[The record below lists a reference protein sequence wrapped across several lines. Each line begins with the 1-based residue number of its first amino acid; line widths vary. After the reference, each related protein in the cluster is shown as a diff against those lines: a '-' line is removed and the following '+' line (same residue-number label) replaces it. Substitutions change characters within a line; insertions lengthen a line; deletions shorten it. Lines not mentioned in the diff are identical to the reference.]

1 MSIRPDDPRLAG
13 LPQEEIDAILRPYY
27 QAEVDAAYASK
38 TAAYGTGGTT
48 VTPVTTTPD
57 GRGQFTAEQAAAIN
71 DAADRAG
78 GFFTGATQDYIDQLR
93 AGALGGGTDTLN
105 ALNTLIAQGQA
116 KPVTAVAPV
125 DTAPVVLAAATNDN
139 ETATTILRKT
149 LEFYGLDEP
158 DLVDEIRTALASRLI
173 TGSSTIDE
181 IGIQLRESP
190 AFKRRFAANEARRA
204 VGKPVYSVTQTLLL
218 ESQYRKNLRD
228 SGMPPGFYDDPT
240 SLQNFL
246 INDISPDEILSR
258 VTQGYQAV
266 RNADPTV
273 INELKTLYNLDD
285 GSIAAFFVDPAKA
298 QDNILRAARAAEI
311 GAQARKQ
318 AGIGLTAQT
327 AEELVRQG
335 VTESEAQAGF
345 TTYKQQESLY
355 RPLMGEEELTQ
366 EEAIAGTLGTSAQAA
381 QRVGTRK
388 RRRKGTF
395 EAGGKVSLQTI
406 E

>member
-1 MSIRPDDPRLAG
+1 MSMTPEDMRALSEARGRQDTATNLPDFGTRETIVSPNLVTEASGLYGDTATSQYIRDLQAG
-13 LPQEEIDAILRPYY
+13 VNVGAGTVEQRNAALNVLIEQGK
-27 QAEVDAAYASK
+27 QA
-38 TAAYGTGGTT
+38 
-48 VTPVTTTPD
+48 
-57 GRGQFTAEQAAAIN
+57 QAAR
-71 DAADRAG
+71 DRAAANVPR
-78 GFFTGATQDYIDQLR
+78 TTSRATS
-93 AGALGGGTDTLN
+93 
-105 ALNTLIAQGQA
+105 
-116 KPVTAVAPV
+116 
-125 DTAPVVLAAATNDN
+125 VVPSNSN
-139 ETATTILRKT
+139 ETATTILTNT
-149 LEFYGLDEP
+149 LKFYGLNEP
-158 DLVDEIRTALASRLI
+158 ELINEIRAALANRTI
-173 TGSSTIDE
+173 TGASSVDE

-190 AFKRRFAANEARRA
+190 AFQRRFAANEARRA
-204 VGKPVYSVTQTLLL
+204 AGKPVYSVTQTLLL

-228 SGMPPGFYDDPT
+228 SGMPAGFYDDPT

-285 GSIAAFFVDPAKA
+285 GSIAAFFVDPTKA

-335 VTESEAQAGF
+335 VTEAEAQTGF

-355 RPLMGEEELTQ
+355 RPLMGEEALTQ

-388 RRRKGTF
+388 RRRKGEF

>member
-1 MSIRPDDPRLAG
+1 MSMTPEDLQALSEARGRPRTAPARDFTA
-13 LPQEEIDAILRPYY
+13 EIA
-27 QAEVDAAYASK
+27 AAYAPK
-38 TAAYGTGGTT
+38 EAAYGLSTPQAVNPNLVTEASGLYGDTATSQYIRDLQAGVNVGAGTIEQRNAALNILIEQ
-48 VTPVTTTPD
+48 
-57 GRGQFTAEQAAAIN
+57 GKRAQAAAANVPRI
-71 DAADRAG
+71 
-78 GFFTGATQDYIDQLR
+78 TSSATS
-93 AGALGGGTDTLN
+93 
-105 ALNTLIAQGQA
+105 
-116 KPVTAVAPV
+116 
-125 DTAPVVLAAATNDN
+125 VVPSDSN
-139 ETATTILRKT
+139 ETATTILTNT
-149 LEFYGLDEP
+149 LKFYGLNEP
-158 DLVDEIRTALASRLI
+158 ELINEIRAALANRTI
-173 TGSSTIDE
+173 TGASSVDE

-190 AFKRRFAANEARRA
+190 AFQRRFAANEARRA
-204 VGKPVYSVTQTLLL
+204 AGKPVYSVTQTLLL

-228 SGMPPGFYDDPT
+228 SGMPAGFYDDPT

-335 VTESEAQAGF
+335 VTESEAQTGF
-345 TTYKQQESLY
+345 TTFKQQESLY
-355 RPLMGEEELTQ
+355 RPLMGEEEITQ
-366 EEAIAGTLGTSAQAA
+366 EEAIAGTLGTSAEAA

-395 EAGGKVSLQTI
+395 EAGGRVSLQTI

>member
-1 MSIRPDDPRLAG
+1 MSMTPEDLQALSEARGRPRTAPARDFTA
-13 LPQEEIDAILRPYY
+13 EIA
-27 QAEVDAAYASK
+27 AAYAPK
-38 TAAYGTGGTT
+38 EAAYGLSTPQAVNPNIVTEASGLYGDTATSQYIRDLQAGVNVGAGT
-48 VTPVTTTPD
+48 VEQRNAALNILIEQ
-57 GRGQFTAEQAAAIN
+57 GKRAQAAAANVPRI
-71 DAADRAG
+71 
-78 GFFTGATQDYIDQLR
+78 TSSATS
-93 AGALGGGTDTLN
+93 
-105 ALNTLIAQGQA
+105 
-116 KPVTAVAPV
+116 
-125 DTAPVVLAAATNDN
+125 VVPSDSN
-139 ETATTILRKT
+139 ETATTILTNT
-149 LEFYGLDEP
+149 LKFYGLNEP
-158 DLVDEIRTALASRLI
+158 ELINEIRAALANRTI
-173 TGSSTIDE
+173 TGASSVDE

-190 AFKRRFAANEARRA
+190 AFQRRFAANEARRA
-204 VGKPVYSVTQTLLL
+204 AGKPVYSVTQTLLL

-228 SGMPPGFYDDPT
+228 SGMPAGFYDDPT

-318 AGIGLTAQT
+318 AGIGLTRET

-335 VTESEAQAGF
+335 ISESEAQTGF
-345 TTYKQQESLY
+345 TTFKQQESLY
-355 RPLMGEEELTQ
+355 RPLMGEEEITQ
-366 EEAIAGTLGTSAQAA
+366 EEAIAGTLGTSAEAA

-395 EAGGKVSLQTI
+395 EAGGRVSLQTI

>member
-1 MSIRPDDPRLAG
+1 MSMTPEDLQALSEARGRPRTAPARDFTA
-13 LPQEEIDAILRPYY
+13 EIA
-27 QAEVDAAYASK
+27 AAYAPK
-38 TAAYGTGGTT
+38 EAAYGLSTPQAVNPNLVTEASGLYGDTATSQYIRDLQAGVNVGAGTI
-48 VTPVTTTPD
+48 
-57 GRGQFTAEQAAAIN
+57 EQRNAALNILIEQGKRAQTAAAN
-71 DAADRAG
+71 VPR
-78 GFFTGATQDYIDQLR
+78 TTSSATS
-93 AGALGGGTDTLN
+93 
-105 ALNTLIAQGQA
+105 
-116 KPVTAVAPV
+116 
-125 DTAPVVLAAATNDN
+125 VVPSDSN
-139 ETATTILRKT
+139 ETATTILTNT
-149 LEFYGLDEP
+149 LKFYGLNEP
-158 DLVDEIRTALASRLI
+158 ELVNEIRAALANRTI
-173 TGSSTIDE
+173 TGASTVDE

-190 AFKRRFAANEARRA
+190 AFQRRFAANEARRA
-204 VGKPVYSVTQTLLL
+204 AGKPVYSVTQTLLL

-228 SGMPPGFYDDPT
+228 SGMPAGFYDDPT

-335 VTESEAQAGF
+335 ISESEAQTGF

-355 RPLMGEEELTQ
+355 RPLMGEEEITQ

>member
-1 MSIRPDDPRLAG
+1 MSMTPEDLQALSEARGRPRTAPARDFTA
-13 LPQEEIDAILRPYY
+13 EIA
-27 QAEVDAAYASK
+27 AAYAPK
-38 TAAYGTGGTT
+38 EAAYGLSTPQAVNPNLVTEASGLYGDTATSQYIRDLQAGVNVGAGT
-48 VTPVTTTPD
+48 VEQRNAALNILIEQ
-57 GRGQFTAEQAAAIN
+57 GKRAQAAAANVPRI
-71 DAADRAG
+71 
-78 GFFTGATQDYIDQLR
+78 TSSATS
-93 AGALGGGTDTLN
+93 
-105 ALNTLIAQGQA
+105 
-116 KPVTAVAPV
+116 
-125 DTAPVVLAAATNDN
+125 VVPSDSN
-139 ETATTILRKT
+139 ETATTILTNT
-149 LEFYGLDEP
+149 LKFYGLNEP
-158 DLVDEIRTALASRLI
+158 ELINEIRAALANRTI
-173 TGSSTIDE
+173 TGASSVDE

-190 AFKRRFAANEARRA
+190 AFQRRFAANEARRA
-204 VGKPVYSVTQTLLL
+204 AGKPVYSVTQTLLL

-228 SGMPPGFYDDPT
+228 SGMPAGFYDDPT

-345 TTYKQQESLY
+345 TTFKQQESLY
-355 RPLMGEEELTQ
+355 RPLMGEEEITQ
-366 EEAIAGTLGTSAQAA
+366 EEAIAGTLGTSAEAA

-395 EAGGKVSLQTI
+395 EAGGRVSLQTI

>member
-13 LPQEEIDAILRPYY
+13 LSPEDLATIDFNANGQPGYVPG
-27 QAEVDAAYASK
+27 QPVP
-38 TAAYGTGGTT
+38 GTT
-48 VTPVTTTPD
+48 GTSGV
-57 GRGQFTAEQAAAIN
+57 GQFTLEQAAAIN
-71 DAADRAG
+71 AAAYEAAGLSGDAATAQYIRDLAAG
-78 GFFTGATQDYIDQLR
+78 KLGGAT
-93 AGALGGGTDTLN
+93 DTQA
-105 ALNTLIAQGQA
+105 ALNRLIAEGQA
-116 KPVTAVAPV
+116 RSA
-125 DTAPVVLAAATNDN
+125 AAATPTTPATTASVVPGDDN
-139 ETATTILRKT
+139 ETATTILRNT
-149 LEFYGLDEP
+149 LKFYGLDEP

-173 TGSSTIDE
+173 TGSSTVDE

-204 VGKPVYSVTQTLLL
+204 AGKPVYSVTQTLLL

-246 INDISPDEILSR
+246 INDISPDEILAR

-285 GSIAAFFVDPAKA
+285 GSIAAFFVDPTKA

-311 GAQARKQ
+311 AAQARKQ

-335 VTESEAQAGF
+335 VSKSEAQAGF

-366 EEAIAGTLGTSAQAA
+366 QQAIAGTLGTSAEAA
-381 QRVGTRK
+381 QRIATRK

>member
-1 MSIRPDDPRLAG
+1 MSMTPEDLQALSEARGRPL
-13 LPQEEIDAILRPYY
+13 
-27 QAEVDAAYASK
+27 
-38 TAAYGTGGTT
+38 
-48 VTPVTTTPD
+48 
-57 GRGQFTAEQAAAIN
+57 
-71 DAADRAG
+71 
-78 GFFTGATQDYIDQLR
+78 
-93 AGALGGGTDTLN
+93 
-105 ALNTLIAQGQA
+105 
-116 KPVTAVAPV
+116 
-125 DTAPVVLAAATNDN
+125 TAPVTPAAVNPNLVTEASGLYGDTATSQYIRDLQAGVNVGAGTIEQRNAALNILIEQGKQAQAARDAAAAAAANVSRTTSRPTSVVPSDSN
-139 ETATTILRKT
+139 ETATTILTNT
-149 LEFYGLDEP
+149 LKFYGLDEP
-158 DLVDEIRTALASRLI
+158 ELVNEIRAALANRTI
-173 TGSSTIDE
+173 TGSSTVDE

-204 VGKPVYSVTQTLLL
+204 AGKPVYSVTQTLLL

-246 INDISPDEILSR
+246 INDISPDEILAR

-285 GSIAAFFVDPAKA
+285 GSIAAFFVDPTKA
-298 QDNILRAARAAEI
+298 QDNILRAARAAEVA
-311 GAQARKQ
+311 AQARKQ

-335 VTESEAQAGF
+335 VSESEAQAGF

-366 EEAIAGTLGTSAQAA
+366 QQAIAGTLGTSAEAA
-381 QRVGTRK
+381 QRIATRK
-388 RRRKGTF
+388 RRRKGAF

>member
-1 MSIRPDDPRLAG
+1 MSMTPEDLQALSEARGRPRTAPARDFTA
-13 LPQEEIDAILRPYY
+13 EIA
-27 QAEVDAAYASK
+27 AAYAPK
-38 TAAYGTGGTT
+38 EAAYGLSTPQAVNPNLVTEASGLYGDTATSQYIRDLQAGVNVGAGT
-48 VTPVTTTPD
+48 VEQRNAALNILIEQ
-57 GRGQFTAEQAAAIN
+57 GKRAQAAAANVPRI
-71 DAADRAG
+71 
-78 GFFTGATQDYIDQLR
+78 TSSATS
-93 AGALGGGTDTLN
+93 
-105 ALNTLIAQGQA
+105 
-116 KPVTAVAPV
+116 
-125 DTAPVVLAAATNDN
+125 VVPSDSN
-139 ETATTILRKT
+139 ETATTILTNT
-149 LEFYGLDEP
+149 LKFYGLNEP
-158 DLVDEIRTALASRLI
+158 ELINEIRAALANRTI
-173 TGSSTIDE
+173 TGASSVDE

-190 AFKRRFAANEARRA
+190 AFQRRFAANEARRA
-204 VGKPVYSVTQTLLL
+204 AGKPVYSVTQTLLL

-228 SGMPPGFYDDPT
+228 SGMPAGFYDDPT

-318 AGIGLTAQT
+318 AGIGLTRET

-335 VTESEAQAGF
+335 ISESEAQTGF
-345 TTYKQQESLY
+345 TTFKQQESLY
-355 RPLMGEEELTQ
+355 RPLMGEEEITQ
-366 EEAIAGTLGTSAQAA
+366 EEAIAGTLGTSAEAA

-395 EAGGKVSLQTI
+395 EAGGRVSLQTI

>member
-1 MSIRPDDPRLAG
+1 MSMRPDDPRLAG
-13 LPQEEIDAILRPYY
+13 LPQEDIDTMLPNLNRVETIVSPNLVTEASGLYGDTATSQYIRDLQAGVNVGAGTVEQRNAALNILIEQGK
-27 QAEVDAAYASK
+27 QAQTARDAA
-38 TAAYGTGGTT
+38 AANVSRTT
-48 VTPVTTTPD
+48 S
-57 GRGQFTAEQAAAIN
+57 
-71 DAADRAG
+71 RA
-78 GFFTGATQDYIDQLR
+78 TS
-93 AGALGGGTDTLN
+93 
-105 ALNTLIAQGQA
+105 
-116 KPVTAVAPV
+116 
-125 DTAPVVLAAATNDN
+125 VVPSDSN
-139 ETATTILRKT
+139 ETATTILTNT
-149 LEFYGLDEP
+149 LKFYGLNEP
-158 DLVDEIRTALASRLI
+158 ELVNEIRAALANRTI
-173 TGSSTIDE
+173 TGASSVDE

-190 AFKRRFAANEARRA
+190 AFQRRFAANEARRA
-204 VGKPVYSVTQTLLL
+204 AGKPVYSVTQTLLL

-228 SGMPPGFYDDPT
+228 SGMPAGFYDDPT

-246 INDISPDEILSR
+246 INDISPDEILAR

-285 GSIAAFFVDPAKA
+285 GSIAAFFVDPTKA
-298 QDNILRAARAAEI
+298 QDNILRAARASEVA
-311 GAQARKQ
+311 AQARKQ

-335 VTESEAQAGF
+335 VTEAEAQTGF

-355 RPLMGEEELTQ
+355 RPLMGEEALTQ

-388 RRRKGTF
+388 RRRKGEF

>member
-1 MSIRPDDPRLAG
+1 MSMTPEDLQALSEARGRPL
-13 LPQEEIDAILRPYY
+13 
-27 QAEVDAAYASK
+27 
-38 TAAYGTGGTT
+38 
-48 VTPVTTTPD
+48 
-57 GRGQFTAEQAAAIN
+57 
-71 DAADRAG
+71 
-78 GFFTGATQDYIDQLR
+78 
-93 AGALGGGTDTLN
+93 
-105 ALNTLIAQGQA
+105 
-116 KPVTAVAPV
+116 
-125 DTAPVVLAAATNDN
+125 TAPVTPAAVNPNLVTEASGLYGDTATSQYIRDLQAGVNVGAGTVEQRNAALNILIEQGKQAQTTRDAAAAAAANVSRTTNRPTPVVPSDSN
-139 ETATTILRKT
+139 ETATTILTNT
-149 LEFYGLDEP
+149 LKFYGLDEP
-158 DLVDEIRTALASRLI
+158 ELVNEIRAALANRTI
-173 TGSSTIDE
+173 TGSSTVDE

-204 VGKPVYSVTQTLLL
+204 AGKPVYSVTQTLLL

-246 INDISPDEILSR
+246 INDISPDEILAR

-285 GSIAAFFVDPAKA
+285 GSIAAFFVDPTKA
-298 QDNILRAARAAEI
+298 QDNILRAARAAEVA
-311 GAQARKQ
+311 AQARKQ

-335 VTESEAQAGF
+335 VSESEAQAGF

-366 EEAIAGTLGTSAQAA
+366 QQAIAGTLGTSAEAA
-381 QRVGTRK
+381 QRVATRK

>member
-1 MSIRPDDPRLAG
+1 MSMTPEDLQALSEARGRPRTAPARDFTA
-13 LPQEEIDAILRPYY
+13 EIA
-27 QAEVDAAYASK
+27 AAYAPK
-38 TAAYGTGGTT
+38 EAAYGLSTPQAVNPNLVTEASGLYGDTATSQYIRDLQAGVNVGAGTI
-48 VTPVTTTPD
+48 
-57 GRGQFTAEQAAAIN
+57 EQRNAALNILIEQGKQAQTAAAN
-71 DAADRAG
+71 VPR
-78 GFFTGATQDYIDQLR
+78 TTSSATS
-93 AGALGGGTDTLN
+93 
-105 ALNTLIAQGQA
+105 
-116 KPVTAVAPV
+116 
-125 DTAPVVLAAATNDN
+125 VVPSDSN
-139 ETATTILRKT
+139 ETATTILTNT
-149 LEFYGLDEP
+149 LKFYGLNEP
-158 DLVDEIRTALASRLI
+158 ELVNEIRAALANRTI
-173 TGSSTIDE
+173 TGASSVDE

-190 AFKRRFAANEARRA
+190 AFQRRFAANEARRA
-204 VGKPVYSVTQTLLL
+204 AGKPVYSVTQTLLL

-228 SGMPPGFYDDPT
+228 SGMPAGFYDDPT

-335 VTESEAQAGF
+335 VTEAKAQTGF

-355 RPLMGEEELTQ
+355 RPLMGEEEITQ
-366 EEAIAGTLGTSAQAA
+366 EEAIAGTLGTSAEAA

>member
-1 MSIRPDDPRLAG
+1 MSMRPDDPRLAG
-13 LPQEEIDAILRPYY
+13 LPQEDIDTMLPNLNRVETVVSPNLVTEASGLYGDTATSQYIRDLQAGVNVGAGTVEQRNAALNILIEQGK
-27 QAEVDAAYASK
+27 QAQAARDAA
-38 TAAYGTGGTT
+38 AANVSRTT
-48 VTPVTTTPD
+48 SS
-57 GRGQFTAEQAAAIN
+57 
-71 DAADRAG
+71 
-78 GFFTGATQDYIDQLR
+78 ATS
-93 AGALGGGTDTLN
+93 
-105 ALNTLIAQGQA
+105 
-116 KPVTAVAPV
+116 
-125 DTAPVVLAAATNDN
+125 VVPPNSN
-139 ETATTILRKT
+139 ETATTILTNT
-149 LEFYGLDEP
+149 LKFYGLNEP
-158 DLVDEIRTALASRLI
+158 ELVNEIRAALANRTI
-173 TGSSTIDE
+173 TGASSVDE

-190 AFKRRFAANEARRA
+190 AFQRRFAANEARRA
-204 VGKPVYSVTQTLLL
+204 AGKPVYSVTQTLLL

-228 SGMPPGFYDDPT
+228 SGMPAGFYDDPT

-246 INDISPDEILSR
+246 INDISPDEILAR

-273 INELKTLYNLDD
+273 INELKTLYNLND
-285 GSIAAFFVDPAKA
+285 GSLAAFFVDPAKA
-298 QDNILRAARAAEI
+298 QNDILRAARAAEV

-318 AGIGLTAQT
+318 AGIGLTAAS

-335 VTESEAQAGF
+335 VTEAEAQAGF

-355 RPLMGEEELTQ
+355 RPLMGEEALTQ

-388 RRRKGTF
+388 RRRKGEF

>member
-1 MSIRPDDPRLAG
+1 MSMRPDDPRLAG
-13 LPQEEIDAILRPYY
+13 LSPEDLATINVTAAPAAVNPNLVTEASGLYGDTATSQYIRDLQAGVNVGAGTVEQRNAALNILIEQGK
-27 QAEVDAAYASK
+27 QAQAARDAA
-38 TAAYGTGGTT
+38 AANVSRTT
-48 VTPVTTTPD
+48 S
-57 GRGQFTAEQAAAIN
+57 
-71 DAADRAG
+71 RA
-78 GFFTGATQDYIDQLR
+78 TS
-93 AGALGGGTDTLN
+93 
-105 ALNTLIAQGQA
+105 
-116 KPVTAVAPV
+116 
-125 DTAPVVLAAATNDN
+125 VVPSDSN
-139 ETATTILRKT
+139 ETATTILTNT
-149 LEFYGLDEP
+149 LKFYGLNEP
-158 DLVDEIRTALASRLI
+158 ELINEIRAALANRTI
-173 TGSSTIDE
+173 TGASSVDE

-190 AFKRRFAANEARRA
+190 AFQRRFAANEARRA
-204 VGKPVYSVTQTLLL
+204 AGKPVYSVTQTLLL

-228 SGMPPGFYDDPT
+228 SGMPAGFYDDPT

-246 INDISPDEILSR
+246 INDISPDEILAR

-285 GSIAAFFVDPAKA
+285 GSIAAFFVDPTKA
-298 QDNILRAARAAEI
+298 QDNILRAARASEVA
-311 GAQARKQ
+311 AQARKQ
-318 AGIGLTAQT
+318 AGIGLTAAS

-335 VTESEAQAGF
+335 VTEAEAQTGF

-355 RPLMGEEELTQ
+355 RPLMGEEALTQ

-388 RRRKGTF
+388 RRRKGEF

>member
-1 MSIRPDDPRLAG
+1 MSMRPDDPRLAG
-13 LPQEEIDAILRPYY
+13 LSPEDLATIN
-27 QAEVDAAYASK
+27 V
-38 TAAYGTGGTT
+38 TAAPAAVNPNLVTEASGLYGDTATSQYIRDLQAGVNVGAGTVEQRNAALNILIEQGKQAQAART
-48 VTPVTTTPD
+48 AAAANVSTTTS
-57 GRGQFTAEQAAAIN
+57 
-71 DAADRAG
+71 RAVSFIPPG
-78 GFFTGATQDYIDQLR
+78 
-93 AGALGGGTDTLN
+93 
-105 ALNTLIAQGQA
+105 
-116 KPVTAVAPV
+116 
-125 DTAPVVLAAATNDN
+125 DN

-149 LEFYGLDEP
+149 LAFYGLDDP
-158 DLVDEIRTALASRLI
+158 DLVNEIRTALSNRLI
-173 TGSSTIDE
+173 TGTSTVDE

-190 AFKRRFAANEARRA
+190 AFQRRFAANEARRA
-204 VGKPVYSVTQTLLL
+204 AGKPVYSVTQTLLL

-228 SGMPPGFYDDPT
+228 SGMPAGFYDDPT

-246 INDISPDEILSR
+246 INDISPDEILAR

-285 GSIAAFFVDPAKA
+285 GSIAAFFVDPTKA

-335 VTESEAQAGF
+335 VTEAEAQTGF

-355 RPLMGEEELTQ
+355 RPLMGEEEITQ

-388 RRRKGTF
+388 RRRKGEF

>member
-1 MSIRPDDPRLAG
+1 MSMTPEDLQALSEARGRPLTAAPAAVNPNLVTEASGLYGDTATSQYIRDLQAG
-13 LPQEEIDAILRPYY
+13 VNVGAGTIEQRNAALNILIEQGK
-27 QAEVDAAYASK
+27 QAQATRDAA
-38 TAAYGTGGTT
+38 AAAAANVSRTT
-48 VTPVTTTPD
+48 NRPTPV
-57 GRGQFTAEQAAAIN
+57 
-71 DAADRAG
+71 
-78 GFFTGATQDYIDQLR
+78 
-93 AGALGGGTDTLN
+93 
-105 ALNTLIAQGQA
+105 
-116 KPVTAVAPV
+116 APS
-125 DTAPVVLAAATNDN
+125 DSN
-139 ETATTILRKT
+139 ETATTILKNT
-149 LEFYGLDEP
+149 LKFYGLDEP
-158 DLVDEIRTALASRLI
+158 ELVNEIRAALANRTI
-173 TGSSTIDE
+173 TGSSTVDE

-204 VGKPVYSVTQTLLL
+204 AGKPVYSVTQTLLL

-246 INDISPDEILSR
+246 INDISPDEILAR

-285 GSIAAFFVDPAKA
+285 GSIAAFFVDPTKA
-298 QDNILRAARAAEI
+298 QDNILRAARAAEVA
-311 GAQARKQ
+311 AQARKQ

-366 EEAIAGTLGTSAQAA
+366 QQAIAGTLGTSAEAA
-381 QRVGTRK
+381 QRVATRK